1 MAYPVRTRGTS
12 SVSRLLRESG
22 LPDTDALGCGDDSQQ
37 DAFGNDVASEPDNG
51 IGLGSGAEPGA
62 GVAAGEAAGVA
73 AAAGDETGDDG
84 NDAAGD
90 ELKAT
95 LAADAGSVFAASGS
109 TMCTASECETLP
121 ADTTLVG
128 TSVGPG
134 ETVDPGKLVGPGGT
148 YAALLESG
156 VPSDMFE

>member
-1 MAYPVRTRGTS
+1 MAYPVRTRGTA

-51 IGLGSGAEPGA
+51 IGLGSGADPD
-62 GVAAGEAAGVA
+62 AGVA

-84 NDAAGD
+84 SDPAGD
-90 ELKAT
+90 EPKAT

-109 TMCTASECETLP
+109 AMCTASECDTLS

-134 ETVDPGKLVGPGGT
+134 ETVDPGKLVGAGGT